1 MQLTVVTILEPWLAF
16 LSVTRGALHQA
27 HIGRHPY
34 KRDQA
39 VGVRLTKVVKERQAL
54 DLDIC
59 LLRGLQGG
67 GLQI

>member
-1 MQLTVVTILEPWLAF
+1 MQPAIVAILVPWLAF

-54 DLDIC
+54 DLDIG
-59 LLRGLQGG
+59 LLRRLQSCR
-67 GLQI
+67 LQI